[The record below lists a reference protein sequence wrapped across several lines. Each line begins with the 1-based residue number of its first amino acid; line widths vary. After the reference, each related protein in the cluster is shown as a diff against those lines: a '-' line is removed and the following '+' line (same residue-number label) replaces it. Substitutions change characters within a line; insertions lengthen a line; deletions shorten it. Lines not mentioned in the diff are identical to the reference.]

1 MKKIIASIIVLSF
14 ITGCSSIPT
23 LDDII
28 PDKRK
33 KYRKSR
39 DLPALEIPPDLTTER
54 VGSGALSDNST
65 GGATSLSDFERQQA
79 TGNVAAIKG
88 EQALLAATTDETRI
102 TIPQSPSAIWPKLS
116 SELKDNDYLLD
127 VEDADL
133 GVMETLWKNN
143 NPDLYG
149 VVSRNKVRIVS
160 ERTSTGSTV
169 LFISSQVELNQDGVW
184 NNTGPDRELEKEL
197 ASKIG
202 VAFNVNTD
210 SAVSDYVAN
219 SGSTTSAA
227 EADFARAP
235 APTKAA
241 ASIKTN
247 FANNQ
252 YMVLPQEYTIA
263 FPSMERLLGKAGI
276 EVKGS
281 DEDKGTYNIY
291 YNKSTTTNR
300 PVEEV
305 NKEEE
310 KGFFSKLKFW
320 GDGKDELEVGDGR
333 AYIVSLTGV
342 GDNTEVVVLDAQGEW
357 TDDGGSKDVLYL
369 LQQTYN
375 N

>member
-14 ITGCSSIPT
+14 IAGCSNVPT

-54 VGSGALSDNST
+54 VGSGALSDNSV

-102 TIPQSPSAIWPKLS
+102 TIPQSPSSIWPTLS
-116 SELKDNDYLLD
+116 SELKASGYLMD
-127 VEDADL
+127 VEDSDL

-149 VVSRNKVRIVS
+149 VVSRNKVRVVA
-160 ERTSTGSTV
+160 ERASAGSTV
-169 LFISSQVELNQDGVW
+169 LFISSQVELNQDNTW

-202 VAFNVNTD
+202 AAFNVDTN

-227 EADFARAP
+227 EADFSRAP

-252 YMVLPQEYTIA
+252 YMVLPQEYAIA
-263 FPSMERLLGKAGI
+263 FPSMEKLLGKAGI
-276 EVKGS
+276 EIKGS
-281 DEDKGTYNIY
+281 DEEKGTYNIY
-291 YNKSTTTNR
+291 YNKTSSTNR

-305 NKEEE
+305 NEDEE

-320 GDGKDELEVGDGR
+320 GDGKEELEVGEGR
-333 AYIVSLTGV
+333 AYIISLTGV
-342 GDNTEVVVLDAQGEW
+342 ADNTEIVVLDQRGEW
-357 TDDGGSKDVLYL
+357 TADGGAKDVLYL